1 MRVLFVIRKDV
12 DSLTEFFTKSKSV
25 SLLVLLNVCK
35 GRTQPLPHPNDPN
48 DSIRRFLFQ
57 FNMNL
62 PPSKRKAPIKANFQH
77 LIRAKMYGVITLNSL
92 EGMMRELNELI
103 PVDLEKG
110 GNKVEYMIRRQH

>member
-1 MRVLFVIRKDV
+1 MEICPKG
-12 DSLTEFFTKSKSV
+12 KSV
-25 SLLVLLNVCK
+25 SLQARFNAFK
-35 GRTQPLPHPNDPN
+35 EKAQPLPHPNDPN
-48 DSIRRFLFQ
+48 GSKRRLQFQ

-110 GNKVEYMIRRQH
+110 GNAVECVIRRQHRYVF

>member
-12 DSLTEFFTKSKSV
+12 VSLTEVFTKRKFV
-25 SLLVLLNVCK
+25 SLLAILNDCEGK
-35 GRTQPLPHPNDPN
+35 TQPLPHPNDPN
-48 DSIRRFLFQ
+48 DSIRRFRFQ

-110 GNKVEYMIRRQH
+110 GNTMEYMIRRQH

>member
-12 DSLTEFFTKSKSV
+12 DSLTEVFTKGKFV
-25 SLLVLLNVCK
+25 SLLAILNDCEGK
-35 GRTQPLPHPNDPN
+35 TQPLPHPNDPN
-48 DSIRRFLFQ
+48 DSIRRFRFQ

-110 GNKVEYMIRRQH
+110 DNTMEYMIRRQH

>member
-12 DSLTEFFTKSKSV
+12 DSLTEVFTKGKFV
-25 SLLVLLNVCK
+25 SLLAILNDCEGK
-35 GRTQPLPHPNDPN
+35 TQPLPHPNDPN
-48 DSIRRFLFQ
+48 DSIRRFRFQ

-110 GNKVEYMIRRQH
+110 DNTMEYMIRRQY

>member
-1 MRVLFVIRKDV
+1 MFAKEKI
-12 DSLTEFFTKSKSV
+12 
-25 SLLVLLNVCK
+25 
-35 GRTQPLPHPNDPN
+35 QPLPHPNDPN
-48 DSIRRFLFQ
+48 DSIRRFRFQ

-110 GNKVEYMIRRQH
+110 GNTMEYMIRRQH